1 MTFCRREKDSVDWQW
16 WCFHLQS
23 HDTHSPSSVR
33 QTDRQW
39 HCSHSPSFKQS
50 AQTDRETDSGTAV
63 TVRHSNSPHR
73 QTDRQTVALQSQSVI
88 QTVRTDRQTDRQ
100 TVALQKSPVS
110 TTTSVIPQVWHVSMT
125 IHTVL
130 TCQPKVQSVN
140 GMSLYFLA
148 KKASPHFGWYQIILQ
163 GRRDTHVLC
172 KNGVELATWE

>member
-73 QTDRQTVALQSQSVI
+73 QTDRQTNSGTAEVACFNHNISHSSGMTCIYDHSHCSHLPAKGSI
-88 QTVRTDRQTDRQ
+88 CKWNEP
-100 TVALQKSPVS
+100 LLLGQKSI
-110 TTTSVIPQVWHVSMT
+110 TTLWLVPNYTARSQRHACVM
-125 IHTVL
+125 
-130 TCQPKVQSVN
+130 
-140 GMSLYFLA
+140 
-148 KKASPHFGWYQIILQ
+148 
-163 GRRDTHVLC
+163 
-172 KNGVELATWE
+172 